1 MAEADRRLAGTAEE
15 QPLLGE
21 RGDASQRE
29 GKPLYYNFILG
40 EQEFDRLSGKG
51 YLTGR

>member
-1 MAEADRRLAGTAEE
+1 MVDSDRRLAGTAEE
-15 QPLLGE
+15 EPLLGE

-40 EQEFDRLSGKG
+40 ER
-51 YLTGR
+51 Y